1 MSALPSFDQVSELP
15 VIRSGRVEQSF
26 IDENGHMNIG
36 DYFRLTSHSLW
47 DDTLAAGVSEDYV
60 DERGLSLFTVEQ
72 HIRYLGEMRL
82 GDRFTVH
89 NRFIARSE
97 KAVHAMSFMLDQEKS
112 RLSCT
117 MEVTWVHV
125 DMQARRAVDLP
136 DDVASALDDLVGR
149 GGKLDWP
156 SPLSGAMGLRD

>member
-1 MSALPSFDQVSELP
+1 MTALPTFDQVSALP
-15 VIRSGRVEQSF
+15 AIGSGQVEESF

-47 DDTLAAGVSEDYV
+47 DDTRDAGVGNDYI
-60 DERGLSLFTVEQ
+60 DARGLSLFTVEQ

-89 NRFIARSE
+89 NRFLARTG
-97 KAVHAMSFMLDQEKS
+97 KAVHAMSFLLDQEKS
-112 RLSCT
+112 RLACT

-125 DMQARRAVDLP
+125 DMATRRAVDLP
-136 DDVASALDDLVGR
+136 DDIAAGLDVLVTR
-149 GGKLDWP
+149 GSSIGWP
-156 SPLSGAMGLRD
+156 APVTGVMGAR